1 MVYILING
9 FAIIVATLAG
19 LAAGSLYYIV
29 VDQAGAN
36 LRAVGHARLWKLAAV
51 TFFAQCWLASIL
63 AGALILAPA
72 EADPTV
78 MALSSAAVIWI
89 GFVAPVI
96 IVTHYYRGLS
106 FRTAALDVVYWLL
119 VMLVQAVVLFS
130 IGLSAPPA

>member
-1 MVYILING
+1 MIYILINAA
-9 FAIIVATLAG
+9 AIIAATLAG
-19 LAAGSLYYIV
+19 LIAGTVYYFLF
-29 VDQAGAN
+29 DRGGTN
-36 LRAVGHARLWKLAAV
+36 LRIMRLAKILKLASIS
-51 TFFAQCWLASIL
+51 FFAQLWLASIL

-72 EADPTV
+72 EADART

-96 IVTHYYRGLS
+96 IVTHAYRGLS
-106 FRTAALDVVYWLL
+106 FRTAALDCVYWLL